1 MRFGWYIS
9 GAGHLALIL
18 AVLFGGLFAGDRIP
32 EAVVL
37 SEVSI
42 VSEEEYALLT
52 APDVAPETQSDAPD
66 VAAPEPEPEPDTPD
80 APEPDTAPE
89 LSAPEPVEAPDTPD
103 APEFEVEQPAPGAV
117 VVDDAPTVQAP
128 PSDLDGTTTQ
138 PDAVAAPA
146 PRVAPV
152 PQVAPPPAT
161 ESGPQLIEDT
171 APDPEAPPEKPVEED
186 VPQAPEA
193 ASDRIVTEAEEEKTY
208 APASS
213 RRPRSRPAR
222 PTRVAEPQETPR
234 PSTDDAVAAALANDE
249 PAETPVRRGPPLT
262 GGEKEAFR
270 LAVGSCWNVG
280 SLSTEAL
287 GTTVVV
293 AFEMEQTGRPVT
305 DSIRMVSFSGGSDA
319 GARQAFEAARRAII
333 RCGARGFD
341 LPVEKYDQWRE
352 IEATFNPQGMQFR

>member
-9 GAGHLALIL
+9 GAGHVVLIL

-32 EAVVL
+32 EAVLL

-42 VSEEEYALLT
+42 LSEEEYAALT
-52 APDVAPETQSDAPD
+52 PPGEAPETQVDAPEVATPEED
-66 VAAPEPEPEPDTPD
+66 VAPD
-80 APEPDTAPE
+80 APEEDAAPE
-89 LSAPEPVEAPDTPD
+89 LATPAPVD
-103 APEFEVEQPAPGAV
+103 APETPDDTDFEVEEPVPGAV
-117 VVDDAPTVQAP
+117 VVDDAPVLLAP
-128 PSDLDGTTTQ
+128 PSDLDGTVAE
-138 PDAVAAPA
+138 PDQVAAPA

-152 PQVAPPPAT
+152 PQVAPPPEA
-161 ESGPQLIEDT
+161 ESGPEVIPDT
-171 APDPEAPPEKPVEED
+171 APAPDAPPEEPVEDEP
-186 VPQAPEA
+186 PQAPEE

-213 RRPRSRPAR
+213 KRPRARPAR
-222 PTRVAEPQETPR
+222 PRRVADAPVEAPR
-234 PSTDDAVAAALANDE
+234 SNTDDAVADALAEADE
-249 PAETPVRRGPPLT
+249 PAEAPVRRGPPLT
-262 GGEKEAFR
+262 GGEKDAFR
-270 LAVGSCWNVG
+270 LAVSNCWNVG

-293 AFEMEQTGRPVT
+293 AFEMEESGKPVSG
-305 DSIRMVSFSGGSDA
+305 SIRLVSSSGGSDV
-319 GARQAFEAARRAII
+319 GARSAFDAARRAIL

>member
-1 MRFGWYIS
+1 MRLGWYIS
-9 GAGHLALIL
+9 GAGHVALIL

-32 EAVVL
+32 EAVTL

-42 VSEEEYALLT
+42 LSEEDYAALIPPGT
-52 APDVAPETQSDAPD
+52 APDTQSDAPE
-66 VAAPEPEPEPDTPD
+66 VVVPDEDTAPD
-80 APEPDTAPE
+80 APEEDAAPDLTT
-89 LSAPEPVEAPDTPD
+89 PEPIDTPDTPD

-117 VVDDAPTVQAP
+117 VVDDAPTIPAP
-128 PSDLDGTTTQ
+128 PSDLDGTTVE
-138 PDAVAAPA
+138 PDQVAAPA

-152 PQVAPPPAT
+152 PQVAPPPEAET
-161 ESGPQLIEDT
+161 GPEVIEDT
-171 APDPEAPPEKPVEED
+171 TPDPEAPPEELQPDE
-186 VPQAPEA
+186 PPAAPEA

-213 RRPRSRPAR
+213 KRPRARPAR
-222 PTRVAEPQETPR
+222 PRRVAEDPKPETPST
-234 PSTDDAVAAALANDE
+234 STDDAVAAALAEDDT
-249 PAETPVRRGPPLT
+249 PSETPVRRGPPLT
-262 GGEKEAFR
+262 GGEKDAFR
-270 LAVGSCWNVG
+270 LAVSSCWNVG

-287 GTTVVV
+287 GTTVIV
-293 AFEMEQTGRPVT
+293 AFEMQQSGQPVT
-305 DSIRMVSFSGGSDA
+305 DSIRMVSFSGGSDR

>member
-1 MRFGWYIS
+1 MRLGWYIS
-9 GAGHLALIL
+9 GAGHVALIL
-18 AVLFGGLFAGDRIP
+18 AVLFGGLFVGDRIP

-42 VSEEEYALLT
+42 LSEEEYAALIPPGV
-52 APDVAPETQSDAPD
+52 APDTQTDAPD
-66 VAAPEPEPEPDTPD
+66 VAVPEEDAAPEVPEEDAAPDLAAPRAVDVPETPD
-80 APEPDTAPE
+80 D
-89 LSAPEPVEAPDTPD
+89 SD
-103 APEFEVEQPAPGAV
+103 FEVEEPVPGAV
-117 VVDDAPTVQAP
+117 VVDDAPVVLAP
-128 PSDLDGTTTQ
+128 PSDLDGTTIE
-138 PDAVAAPA
+138 PDQVAAPA

-152 PQVAPPPAT
+152 PQVAPPPEAET
-161 ESGPQLIEDT
+161 GPEVIPDV
-171 APDPEAPPEKPVEED
+171 APAPEAPPEEVVEDEP
-186 VPQAPEA
+186 PQAPEE

-213 RRPRSRPAR
+213 MRPRARPAR
-222 PTRVAEPQETPR
+222 PRRVAEPEPDAPET
-234 PSTDDAVAAALANDE
+234 STDDAVAAALAEDQE
-249 PAETPVRRGPPLT
+249 PAEAPIRRGPPLT
-262 GGEKEAFR
+262 GGEKDAFR
-270 LAVGSCWNVG
+270 LAVSGCWNVG

-305 DSIRMVSFSGGSDA
+305 ESIRMLSFSGGSDR

-352 IEATFNPQGMQFR
+352 IEATFNPEGMQFR